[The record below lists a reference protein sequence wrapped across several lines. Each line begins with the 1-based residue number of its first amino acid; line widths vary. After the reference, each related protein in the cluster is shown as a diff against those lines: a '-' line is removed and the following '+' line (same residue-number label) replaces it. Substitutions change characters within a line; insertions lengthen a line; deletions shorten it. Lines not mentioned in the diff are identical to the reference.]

1 MDQSKFLFQLID
13 SLEEIKSDLEFDYGV
28 DDVAYSKLKDLVE
41 FVEEYQEEVDG

>member
-13 SLEEIKSDLEFDYGV
+13 SLEEIKSDIEFDYGV
-28 DDVAYSKLKDLVE
+28 DDVSYLKLKDLVE